1 MDMKKAVLAFA
12 MSMIPVSA
20 VLAESYTLDPAHTYP
35 RLAIDHLGFSTIYA
49 RFNNTT
55 GKLEMDR
62 AAQTGSV
69 GVTIDASSIDTAHQ
83 KRDEHLR
90 SPDFL
95 NVAEYPEITFK
106 SIGVTYSGDVVSSV
120 DGEITILGVT
130 KPITLTVDRMNCGV
144 HPFSKKDQ
152 CGFDAS
158 GTLKRSDFGMNYG
171 IPGVGDEMKLMIG
184 VEAIKDE

>member
-1 MDMKKAVLAFA
+1 MGIKKVVVAFV
-12 MSMIPVSA
+12 MSMIPA
-20 VLAESYTLDPAHTYP
+20 TGLLADSYTIDPAHTFP
-35 RLAIDHLGFSTIYA
+35 HLAVNHLELSTIYA
-49 RFNNTT
+49 RFNNTS

-69 GVTIDASSIDTAHQ
+69 EITIDASSIDSAHE

-106 SIGVTYSGDVVSSV
+106 STGVTYSGDVVSSV

-130 KPITLTVDRMNCGV
+130 KPITLTVTSMNCGV
-144 HPFSKKDQ
+144 NPFSKKDS

-158 GTLKRSDFGMNYG
+158 ATLKRTDFGMNYG
-171 IPGVGDEMKLMIG
+171 VGAIGEELQLMLGVR
-184 VEAIKDE
+184 VVKDE

>member
-20 VLAESYTLDPAHTYP
+20 VLAESYTLDPRHTFP
-35 RLAIDHLGFSTIYA
+35 RLAIDHMGFSTVYGH
-49 RFNNTT
+49 FNNTS

-69 GVTIDASSIDTAHQ
+69 EVTIDASSIDTAYD

-106 SIGVTYSGDVVSSV
+106 STGVTYNSDVLSSV

-130 KPITLTVDRMNCGV
+130 KPITLTVDRMKCGAN
-144 HPFSKKDQ
+144 PLDKKDT

-158 GTLKRSDFGMNYG
+158 ATLKRSDFGMNYG